1 MLQKVQACIASD
13 SVGLFCLII
22 AFIFFISFRLFV
34 VHSITDNREL
44 PIEVD
49 DSLVYALAAKNLTED
64 PLRKN
69 ITSTSAATNS
79 SLGLNEETRQRYF
92 AHAWSSSTGD
102 HVAYG
107 ALLKLM
113 ALLLG
118 IEALFAITIYSFL
131 LQPLQLASFYLFSK
145 LTLGLNNFGI
155 GISTFFFSFAILGNP
170 HMLTATPFSFAVCLT
185 LLGMAA
191 LETKKFLLALFLFI
205 TSIYFHLGAVTGIG
219 MYLLALTL
227 QGLLN
232 ARIEQTTKKQ
242 TSLHYLNKLS
252 HLCRHPNVWIPLSA
266 CGIAVILNH
275 FLVEILGYSPLM
287 IGTALEPT
295 QVQSSLINTVAYNLK
310 RSIDS
315 IFNSLAAHGI
325 PTGLLVFLILANIIK
340 NTRNITNMLLLAWA
354 TVWLASLFHI
364 IPYHPGGLTKYILQY
379 LSIFVCGTLGFV
391 FIGEVNGDKF
401 RN

>member
-1 MLQKVQACIASD
+1 MVYLNRGSRRIWR
-13 SVGLFCLII
+13 LI
-22 AFIFFISFRLFV
+22 
-34 VHSITDNREL
+34 
-44 PIEVD
+44 
-49 DSLVYALAAKNLTED
+49 
-64 PLRKN
+64 
-69 ITSTSAATNS
+69 
-79 SLGLNEETRQRYF
+79 
-92 AHAWSSSTGD
+92 
-102 HVAYG
+102 
-107 ALLKLM
+107 KLM

-155 GISTFFFSFAILGNP
+155 GISTFFFSFAISEP

-191 LETKKFLLALFLFI
+191 LEAKKFLLALFLFI
-205 TSIYFHLGAVTGIG
+205 TSIYLHLGAATGIG

-227 QGLLN
+227 QGLFN

-266 CGIAVILNH
+266 CGLAVILNH

-295 QVQSSLINTVAYNLK
+295 QVQSSLINTVGDNLK

-315 IFNSLAAHGI
+315 IFNSLAAHGY
-325 PTGLLVFLILANIIK
+325 GCLSFL
-340 NTRNITNMLLLAWA
+340 
-354 TVWLASLFHI
+354 
-364 IPYHPGGLTKYILQY
+364 Y
-379 LSIFVCGTLGFV
+379 
-391 FIGEVNGDKF
+391 
-401 RN
+401 